1 MEWLNSHVEYW
12 HWFVFGAILVIT
24 EVFAPGF
31 VFLWFGLS
39 AIVVA
44 VLAKLIGLTFTMQ
57 LFLWAVLSLLSV
69 AFLRKLMIKTEM
81 QLFLWAVLSLL
92 SVAFL
97 RKLMIKT
104 ESTLE
109 NTPKTQQMF
118 VSQIGLVTAT
128 NAGKTVGMLR
138 FPSPIH
144 GDDQWSFICDEDL
157 VAGEKAIVE
166 SVSNGSLIVKKYQ

>member
-44 VLAKLIGLTFTMQ
+44 VLAKLIGLTFT
-57 LFLWAVLSLLSV
+57 
-69 AFLRKLMIKTEM
+69 M